1 MLRELWYYAR
11 RNPMKA
17 FFAVIV
23 PLLSAGGAIHGLMR
37 QFGVRIPGMDGSSRR
52 MGGGYYGSGGYD
64 GRSSGGLFGGGGGGL
79 MDNAGGIMQI
89 AKAFM

>member
-1 MLRELWYYAR
+1 
-11 RNPMKA
+11 MKA

-23 PLLSAGGAIHGLMR
+23 PLLSAGGAIHGLMK
-37 QFGVRIPGMDGSSRR
+37 QFGVKVPGLTGGSRS
-52 MGGGYYGSGGYD
+52 MGGGYYGSSGYD
-64 GRSSGGLFGGGGGGL
+64 RRGGSGGGLFGGGGGGGL